1 MKALILQMTLLPAPS
16 VWLVARKVIHRTP
29 ESRRARKYSKR
40 DETGSGRGGVF
51 MGEGYRGETVPE
63 PMKRRRHNQLWL
75 LLLLALVMIT
85 VAAGRA
91 AVLSC
96 ADPRGVPAN
105 GQSAFGGV
113 CAVEDSSGACC
124 NSHGA
129 GDRFPLHSDRLSRQ
143 LGCVCLLSALPAPSS
158 AAIEATAKDFRL
170 DTVAALPDMLFFPL
184 PVPVEFDLPVPA
196 PGSPA
201 SPQCPPAPSRA
212 PPACPHG

>member
-1 MKALILQMTLLPAPS
+1 MKTLIYQMTLLPAPS
-16 VWLVARKVIHRTP
+16 DWLAARKVIHRTL
-29 ESRRARKYSKR
+29 EGRRARKYTKR

-51 MGEGYRGETVPE
+51 MGEGYRRETVPE

-75 LLLLALVMIT
+75 LLLLALVVIT

-96 ADPRGVPAN
+96 ADPLVVPAN
-105 GQSAFGGV
+105 GRSAFAGV
-113 CAVEDSSGACC
+113 CAVGDSSGACC
-124 NSHGA
+124 DSHGA

-143 LGCVCLLSALPAPSS
+143 LGCVCLLSVLPAPPS
-158 AAIEATAKDFRL
+158 AAIEATGKDFRL
-170 DTVAALPDMLFFPL
+170 DTVAALPNVPFFPL
-184 PVPVEFDLPVPA
+184 PERGERDRPALA

-212 PPACPHG
+212 PPTHPQA